1 MTVSPDPANTAAR
14 RYVVGITGASGAAYA
29 ARTIELLTAQGAEVH
44 LSITPLG
51 RRLLADELDMKKPDP
66 DALSGG
72 RGEQIVMHNDNDLGA
87 TIASGSFRHDGMI
100 IVPASSNT
108 LNAVA
113 AGLTT
118 TLVQRAALVCL
129 KERRTLIIAHRESPL
144 TLIDI
149 RSMEL
154 LTLCGAIIAPLN
166 PGFYLL
172 PKTLEEIVDFM
183 AGKLLDLVGAPY
195 HGPRWTGS

>member
-1 MTVSPDPANTAAR
+1 MTASHDSTAAAHR

-29 ARTIELLTAQGAEVH
+29 ARTIELLAAGGAEVH

-72 RGEQIVMHNDNDLGA
+72 RGGQIIMHNDNDLGA

-129 KERRTLIIAHRESPL
+129 KERRKLVIAHRESPL

-154 LTLCGAIIAPLN
+154 LTQCGAIIAPLN

-195 HGPRWTGS
+195 NGPRWTGS